1 MFFLRTAVLAA
12 CVVVYSAACSAQNVT
27 ALDFAAIVAKF
38 RANNPDIAAA
48 SLLTD
53 EARANEITANLR
65 PNPVFTLNS
74 VQNSITTAESPVGG
88 NGQAELIPDISYLYE
103 RQKKRQ
109 LRTESARLA
118 TSVQSNNNQDLER
131 NLLFSLRDA
140 YNRALQAKSILQLA
154 QENLDY
160 YDKVIDANR
169 ARYQAGDISVL
180 DLERVELQRVQFQTD
195 VVTATQNLRTAK
207 IQLLSLMNE
216 HSLPVDRFEVAGDF
230 DYHETPLLLPEVHE
244 AALESRPDLQ
254 AAEVSIR
261 KAEADRKLAI
271 ANGTSDPTFGL
282 MYQRDP
288 QLGSTIGLS
297 VSMPVRVFDKNQGE
311 KARTAIEVRRT
322 ERQLESVRSAVL
334 RDVDSAYEQVLAARN
349 LILPY
354 REKYLK
360 QAEEVRERVSFAYS
374 KGGASLLEFLDAQK
388 TYRDTELA
396 YRNLIGSYLSAA
408 AQLNL
413 AAGKEI
419 VK

>member
-1 MFFLRTAVLAA
+1 MFFQRTPALTA
-12 CVVVYSAACSAQNVT
+12 CVVVFSAACSAQNST
-27 ALDFAAIVAKF
+27 ALDFNAIVAKF
-38 RANNPDIAAA
+38 RANNPDLAAA
-48 SLLTD
+48 NLLAD

-65 PNPVFTLNS
+65 PNPIFTLNS
-74 VQNSITTAESPVGG
+74 VQNSITTAESPFGG

-118 TSVQSNNNQDLER
+118 TSVQSNSSVDLER
-131 NLLFSLRDA
+131 NLLFNLRDA

-169 ARYQAGDISVL
+169 TRYQAGDISVL

-216 HSLPVDRFEVAGDF
+216 HGLSVDRFEVAGDF
-230 DYHETPLLLPEVHE
+230 DYHETPVLLPDIHE
-244 AALESRPDLQ
+244 AALESRPDLL

-271 ANGTSDPTFGL
+271 ANGSSDPSFGL

-334 RDVDSAYEQVLAARN
+334 RDVDSAYEQVLATRN
-349 LILPY
+349 LIVPY